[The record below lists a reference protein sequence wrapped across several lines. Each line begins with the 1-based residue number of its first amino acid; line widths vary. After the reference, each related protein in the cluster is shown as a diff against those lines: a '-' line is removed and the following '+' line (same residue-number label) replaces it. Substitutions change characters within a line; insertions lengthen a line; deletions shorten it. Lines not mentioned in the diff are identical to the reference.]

1 MSDDEQRIDELP
13 AWARNLA
20 DLTERSGLTQAE
32 LARRAGLSRDS
43 YNRYVRGLTRPP
55 LKSLRALAELFGVKL
70 SDIDPSRSAADTMP
84 DPESMVSRYDA
95 SDIDERY
102 RDAHYI
108 LSPTASGDPS
118 RTRLRIDVDLSI
130 SASAR
135 IIEILQED
143 VLNWMEQ
150 KRHTS

>member
-1 MSDDEQRIDELP
+1 MSDAAGRIQDLP
-13 AWARNLA
+13 IWAKNLA

-55 LKSLRALAELFGVKL
+55 LKSVRALAELFGVKI

-84 DPESMVSRYDA
+84 DSGVSRYDA

-102 RDAHYI
+102 REASYI
-108 LSPTASGDPS
+108 MSPTASGDPM

-130 SASAR
+130 SAAAK
-135 IIEILQED
+135 IIELLQED
-143 VLNWMEQ
+143 VLDWME
-150 KRHTS
+150 KHHTS